1 MIESLN
7 IGALVA
13 ALPEKYQPIFA
24 HPELSDG
31 SSRGCEDRLVL
42 IRQCAQRLQHAL
54 GRPLRVLDLGCAQG
68 FFSLNLAADGHTVH
82 GVDFLDLN
90 VNVCKALAAENPA
103 CAATFE
109 HGTVEDVIDRLEH
122 DECDLVLGLSVFHHL
137 IHDKGIM
144 KVSALCRK
152 LSETT
157 SAGIYELALREEPL
171 YWAPSLS
178 QDPAELLSSYAFL
191 RLLSQQQTHLSAV
204 SRPLYFASSRFWYVD
219 GAIGN
224 FTSWSSESH
233 AHGRGTHLQ
242 SRRYY
247 FSEQSFVKKMTL
259 GVGERAEINL
269 QEFVNEVEFLGN
281 PPESYPAPRLIAS
294 LNDSRDLFIARS
306 MMNGRLLSQAIDD
319 GAAYDADEIIAQI
332 LAQLVLLERAG
343 LYHNDVRCWNILIA
357 PEGRAVLIDYGA
369 ISANPFDCSWLDDL
383 LLSFLITVKEILERK
398 VVPSSPSREPAL
410 DFMTLPA
417 RYRNAFIGFFG
428 QNRSPLTFALLQQC
442 LQQAD
447 ATPHSAPEWVTIY
460 LRLQKALLGYNARLS
475 AVHIETEH
483 HRVELAARGAAI
495 EHLRDSTLQDQ
506 ERTQAFEQGVAAA
519 EERYKR
525 LEEESEKL
533 AAWAKG
539 LEAQTIES
547 NRDKEALAAL
557 NAELESDK
565 AALATRIASLGQ
577 ELEERQRA
585 CELAESRA
593 AELESDKA
601 ALATRI
607 ASFGQELEERQRACE
622 LAESRAAELESDK
635 AALATRIAS
644 LGQELE
650 ERQRA
655 RELAELLAADVGRL
669 TEERDAARSDL
680 LDTQSVVE
688 QRQATI
694 TALEARVAV
703 QQQQISGLESS
714 RDQERN
720 RLRELQVDLSRS
732 MDGTAS
738 AREYIRE
745 LEMAVEALEGQIN
758 SLHGSRSWRVTAPLR
773 LFTTRVLKRG
783 NADAATIRKVSDARL
798 ESPVHTDGVTPT
810 PAEAAMDERLAA
822 VDQLGSRIRKSLK

>member
-204 SRPLYFASSRFWYVD
+204 SRPLYFASSRFCYVD

-259 GVGERAEINL
+259 GVGDRAEINL

-460 LRLQKALLGYNARLS
+460 QRLQKALLGYNARLS

-585 CELAESRA
+585 
-593 AELESDKA
+593 
-601 ALATRI
+601 
-607 ASFGQELEERQRACE
+607 
-622 LAESRAAELESDK
+622 
-635 AALATRIAS
+635 
-644 LGQELE
+644 
-650 ERQRA
+650 

-688 QRQATI
+688 QHQATI

-745 LEMAVEALEGQIN
+745 LEMAVDALEGQIN
-758 SLHGSRSWRVTAPLR
+758 SLHGSRSWRVTALLR

>member
-137 IHDKGIM
+137 IHDKGIL

-369 ISANPFDCSWLDDL
+369 ISATPFDCSWLDDL

-460 LRLQKALLGYNARLS
+460 QRLQKALLGYNARLS

-506 ERTQAFEQGVAAA
+506 ERTHAFEQGVAAA

-557 NAELESDK
+557 
-565 AALATRIASLGQ
+565 T
-577 ELEERQRA
+577 
-585 CELAESRA
+585 
-593 AELESDKA
+593 
-601 ALATRI
+601 
-607 ASFGQELEERQRACE
+607 
-622 LAESRAAELESDK
+622 AELESDK

>member
-137 IHDKGIM
+137 IHDKGIL

-460 LRLQKALLGYNARLS
+460 QRLQKALLGYNARLS

-585 CELAESRA
+585 
-593 AELESDKA
+593 
-601 ALATRI
+601 
-607 ASFGQELEERQRACE
+607 
-622 LAESRAAELESDK
+622 
-635 AALATRIAS
+635 
-644 LGQELE
+644 
-650 ERQRA
+650 

-680 LDTQSVVE
+680 LDTQSVIE
-688 QRQATI
+688 QHQATI

>member
-1 MIESLN
+1 M
-7 IGALVA
+7 
-13 ALPEKYQPIFA
+13 
-24 HPELSDG
+24 
-31 SSRGCEDRLVL
+31 
-42 IRQCAQRLQHAL
+42 
-54 GRPLRVLDLGCAQG
+54 
-68 FFSLNLAADGHTVH
+68 
-82 GVDFLDLN
+82 DFLDLN

-259 GVGERAEINL
+259 GVGDRAEINL

-460 LRLQKALLGYNARLS
+460 QRLQKALLGYNARLS

-585 CELAESRA
+585 
-593 AELESDKA
+593 
-601 ALATRI
+601 
-607 ASFGQELEERQRACE
+607 
-622 LAESRAAELESDK
+622 
-635 AALATRIAS
+635 
-644 LGQELE
+644 
-650 ERQRA
+650 

-688 QRQATI
+688 QHQATI

-745 LEMAVEALEGQIN
+745 LEMAVDALEGQIN

>member
-137 IHDKGIM
+137 IHDKGIL

-369 ISANPFDCSWLDDL
+369 ISATPFDCSWLDDL

-460 LRLQKALLGYNARLS
+460 QRLQKALLGYNARLS

-506 ERTQAFEQGVAAA
+506 ERTHAFEQGVAAA

-557 NAELESDK
+557 TAELESDK
-565 AALATRIASLGQ
+565 AALATRIASL
-577 ELEERQRA
+577 
-585 CELAESRA
+585 
-593 AELESDKA
+593 
-601 ALATRI
+601 
-607 ASFGQELEERQRACE
+607 GQELEERQRACE

>member
-137 IHDKGIM
+137 VHDKGIL

-369 ISANPFDCSWLDDL
+369 ISATPFDCSWLDDL

-417 RYRNAFIGFFG
+417 RYRNTFIGFFG

-460 LRLQKALLGYNARLS
+460 QRLQKALLGYNARLS

-495 EHLRDSTLQDQ
+495 EHLRDSTLQHQ

-585 CELAESRA
+585 
-593 AELESDKA
+593 
-601 ALATRI
+601 
-607 ASFGQELEERQRACE
+607 
-622 LAESRAAELESDK
+622 
-635 AALATRIAS
+635 
-644 LGQELE
+644 
-650 ERQRA
+650 

-680 LDTQSVVE
+680 LDTQSVIE
-688 QRQATI
+688 QHQATI

-745 LEMAVEALEGQIN
+745 LEMAVDALEGQIN

>member
-7 IGALVA
+7 IGALVV

-137 IHDKGIM
+137 IHDKGIL

-369 ISANPFDCSWLDDL
+369 ISATPFDCSWLDDL

-417 RYRNAFIGFFG
+417 RYRNTFIGFFG

-460 LRLQKALLGYNARLS
+460 QRLQKALLGYNARLS

-585 CELAESRA
+585 
-593 AELESDKA
+593 
-601 ALATRI
+601 
-607 ASFGQELEERQRACE
+607 
-622 LAESRAAELESDK
+622 
-635 AALATRIAS
+635 
-644 LGQELE
+644 
-650 ERQRA
+650 

-680 LDTQSVVE
+680 LDTQSVIE
-688 QRQATI
+688 QHQATI

-745 LEMAVEALEGQIN
+745 LEMAVDALEGQIN

>member
-137 IHDKGIM
+137 IHDKGIL

-259 GVGERAEINL
+259 GVGDRAEINL

-332 LAQLVLLERAG
+332 LAQLVLLERVG

-460 LRLQKALLGYNARLS
+460 QRLQKALLGYNARLS

-585 CELAESRA
+585 
-593 AELESDKA
+593 
-601 ALATRI
+601 
-607 ASFGQELEERQRACE
+607 
-622 LAESRAAELESDK
+622 
-635 AALATRIAS
+635 
-644 LGQELE
+644 
-650 ERQRA
+650 

-688 QRQATI
+688 QHQATI

-745 LEMAVEALEGQIN
+745 LEMAVDALEGQIN

>member
-137 IHDKGIM
+137 IHDKGIL

-369 ISANPFDCSWLDDL
+369 ISATPFDCSWLDDL

-460 LRLQKALLGYNARLS
+460 QRLQKALLGYNARLS

-585 CELAESRA
+585 
-593 AELESDKA
+593 
-601 ALATRI
+601 
-607 ASFGQELEERQRACE
+607 
-622 LAESRAAELESDK
+622 
-635 AALATRIAS
+635 
-644 LGQELE
+644 
-650 ERQRA
+650 

-680 LDTQSVVE
+680 LDTQSVIE
-688 QRQATI
+688 QHQATI

-745 LEMAVEALEGQIN
+745 LEMAVDALEGQIN

>member
-137 IHDKGIM
+137 IHDKGIL

-369 ISANPFDCSWLDDL
+369 ISATPFDCSWLDDL

-417 RYRNAFIGFFG
+417 RYRNTFIGFFG

-460 LRLQKALLGYNARLS
+460 QRLQKALLGYNARLS

-585 CELAESRA
+585 
-593 AELESDKA
+593 
-601 ALATRI
+601 
-607 ASFGQELEERQRACE
+607 
-622 LAESRAAELESDK
+622 
-635 AALATRIAS
+635 
-644 LGQELE
+644 
-650 ERQRA
+650 

-680 LDTQSVVE
+680 LDTQSVIE
-688 QRQATI
+688 QHQATI

-745 LEMAVEALEGQIN
+745 LEMAVDALEGQIN

>member
-137 IHDKGIM
+137 IHDKGIL

-259 GVGERAEINL
+259 GVGDRAEINL

-417 RYRNAFIGFFG
+417 RYRNAFIGF
-428 QNRSPLTFALLQQC
+428 L
-442 LQQAD
+442 
-447 ATPHSAPEWVTIY
+447 V
-460 LRLQKALLGYNARLS
+460 
-475 AVHIETEH
+475 
-483 HRVELAARGAAI
+483 
-495 EHLRDSTLQDQ
+495 
-506 ERTQAFEQGVAAA
+506 
-519 EERYKR
+519 
-525 LEEESEKL
+525 
-533 AAWAKG
+533 
-539 LEAQTIES
+539 
-547 NRDKEALAAL
+547 
-557 NAELESDK
+557 
-565 AALATRIASLGQ
+565 RIGP
-577 ELEERQRA
+577 R
-585 CELAESRA
+585 
-593 AELESDKA
+593 
-601 ALATRI
+601 
-607 ASFGQELEERQRACE
+607 
-622 LAESRAAELESDK
+622 
-635 AALATRIAS
+635 
-644 LGQELE
+644 
-650 ERQRA
+650 
-655 RELAELLAADVGRL
+655 
-669 TEERDAARSDL
+669 
-680 LDTQSVVE
+680 
-688 QRQATI
+688 
-694 TALEARVAV
+694 
-703 QQQQISGLESS
+703 
-714 RDQERN
+714 
-720 RLRELQVDLSRS
+720 
-732 MDGTAS
+732 
-738 AREYIRE
+738 
-745 LEMAVEALEGQIN
+745 
-758 SLHGSRSWRVTAPLR
+758 
-773 LFTTRVLKRG
+773 
-783 NADAATIRKVSDARL
+783 
-798 ESPVHTDGVTPT
+798 
-810 PAEAAMDERLAA
+810 
-822 VDQLGSRIRKSLK
+822 

>member
-42 IRQCAQRLQHAL
+42 IRQCAHRLQHAL

-137 IHDKGIM
+137 VHDKGIL

-247 FSEQSFVKKMTL
+247 FSEQSFVKRMTL

-369 ISANPFDCSWLDDL
+369 ISATPFDCSWLDDL

-460 LRLQKALLGYNARLS
+460 QRLQKALLGYNARLS

-506 ERTQAFEQGVAAA
+506 ERTHAFEQGVAAA

-557 NAELESDK
+557 TAELESDK
-565 AALATRIASLGQ
+565 AALV
-577 ELEERQRA
+577 
-585 CELAESRA
+585 
-593 AELESDKA
+593 
-601 ALATRI
+601 
-607 ASFGQELEERQRACE
+607 
-622 LAESRAAELESDK
+622 
-635 AALATRIAS
+635 TRIAS

-688 QRQATI
+688 QHQATI

-783 NADAATIRKVSDARL
+783 NADAATIRKVSDARF

>member
-259 GVGERAEINL
+259 GVGDRAEINL

-460 LRLQKALLGYNARLS
+460 QRLQKALLGYNARLS

-557 NAELESDK
+557 N
-565 AALATRIASLGQ
+565 
-577 ELEERQRA
+577 
-585 CELAESRA
+585 
-593 AELESDKA
+593 
-601 ALATRI
+601 
-607 ASFGQELEERQRACE
+607 
-622 LAESRAAELESDK
+622 AELESDK

-745 LEMAVEALEGQIN
+745 LEMAVEALEGQIS

>member
-259 GVGERAEINL
+259 GVGDRAEINL

-460 LRLQKALLGYNARLS
+460 QRLQKALLGYNARLS

-577 ELEERQRA
+577 ELE
-585 CELAESRA
+585 
-593 AELESDKA
+593 D
-601 ALATRI
+601 
-607 ASFGQELEERQRACE
+607 
-622 LAESRAAELESDK
+622 
-635 AALATRIAS
+635 
-644 LGQELE
+644 
-650 ERQRA
+650 RQRA

-688 QRQATI
+688 QHQATI

-783 NADAATIRKVSDARL
+783 NADAATIRKVSDARF

>member
-137 IHDKGIM
+137 VHDKGIL

-369 ISANPFDCSWLDDL
+369 ISATPFDCSWLDDL

-417 RYRNAFIGFFG
+417 RYRNTFIGFFG

-460 LRLQKALLGYNARLS
+460 QRLQKALLGYNARLS

-585 CELAESRA
+585 
-593 AELESDKA
+593 
-601 ALATRI
+601 
-607 ASFGQELEERQRACE
+607 
-622 LAESRAAELESDK
+622 
-635 AALATRIAS
+635 
-644 LGQELE
+644 
-650 ERQRA
+650 

-688 QRQATI
+688 QHQATI

-745 LEMAVEALEGQIN
+745 LEMAVDALEGQIN

>member
-137 IHDKGIM
+137 IHDKGIL

-460 LRLQKALLGYNARLS
+460 QRLQKALLGYNARLS

-585 CELAESRA
+585 
-593 AELESDKA
+593 
-601 ALATRI
+601 
-607 ASFGQELEERQRACE
+607 
-622 LAESRAAELESDK
+622 
-635 AALATRIAS
+635 
-644 LGQELE
+644 
-650 ERQRA
+650 

-680 LDTQSVVE
+680 LDTQSVIE
-688 QRQATI
+688 QHQATI

-745 LEMAVEALEGQIN
+745 LEMAVDALEGQIN

>member
-137 IHDKGIM
+137 VHDKGIL

-281 PPESYPAPRLIAS
+281 PPDSYPAPRLIAS

-369 ISANPFDCSWLDDL
+369 ISATPFDCSWLDDL

-428 QNRSPLTFALLQQC
+428 QNRSPLTFALLQKC

-460 LRLQKALLGYNARLS
+460 QRLQKALLGYNARLS

-506 ERTQAFEQGVAAA
+506 ERTHAFEQGVAAA

-585 CELAESRA
+585 
-593 AELESDKA
+593 
-601 ALATRI
+601 
-607 ASFGQELEERQRACE
+607 
-622 LAESRAAELESDK
+622 
-635 AALATRIAS
+635 
-644 LGQELE
+644 
-650 ERQRA
+650 

-680 LDTQSVVE
+680 LDTQSVIE
-688 QRQATI
+688 QHQATI

-745 LEMAVEALEGQIN
+745 LEMAVDALEGQIN

>member
-137 IHDKGIM
+137 VHDKGIL

-369 ISANPFDCSWLDDL
+369 ISATPFDCSWLDDL

-460 LRLQKALLGYNARLS
+460 QRLQKALLGYNARLS

-585 CELAESRA
+585 
-593 AELESDKA
+593 
-601 ALATRI
+601 
-607 ASFGQELEERQRACE
+607 
-622 LAESRAAELESDK
+622 
-635 AALATRIAS
+635 
-644 LGQELE
+644 
-650 ERQRA
+650 

-680 LDTQSVVE
+680 LDTQSVIE
-688 QRQATI
+688 QHQATI

-745 LEMAVEALEGQIN
+745 LEMAVDALEGQIN